1 MPYSTY
7 LATAQ
12 LNWLAGTAF
21 PTAPTDLYVTIHDAS
36 PTDTGSAA
44 NITNTVTGSS
54 NRILL
59 DQADLAAV
67 TAAGG
72 GGYERITTAILNII
86 AVSVNGSTVNA
97 SHFAVW
103 DAITGGNLL
112 MHDALDASVP
122 IATGAEVKFPIGDLA
137 LRCI

>member
-1 MPYSTY
+1 MPYSAY

-12 LNWLAGTAF
+12 LNWLAGSAF
-21 PTAPTDLYVTIHDAS
+21 PTAPTNLYVTIHSAS
-36 PTDTGSAA
+36 PTNTGSAA
-44 NITNTVTGSS
+44 NITASVTGSS

-59 DQADLAAV
+59 SQANLAAV

-72 GGYERITTAILNII
+72 GGYERVTTAILNVIGT
-86 AVSVNGSTVNA
+86 SVNSSTETA
-97 SHFAVW
+97 THFAIW

-112 MHDALDASVP
+112 MHDELDAP
-122 IATGAEVKFPIGDLA
+122 IAIATGAEVKFPAGDLA